1 MAGAIEMQNRDQYT
15 PLAVSDNSALTDIES
30 PEASPTNK
38 MTSSTRVSSNT
49 DEIDIVFSAAPINS
63 ETDAREIG
71 NGRRRKKGSERSLGE
86 FSRRK
91 SVRNLVRRRLSSFH
105 EQIPVKIQNFL
116 LKYTLFIFNFMS
128 WLGGLGAVAVGTW
141 QLTDDEK
148 VITDAVDFVLDPF
161 IIICII
167 GAITFTIAF
176 LGCVGAVRE
185 HVLLL
190 KSFYICLSIVL
201 VIELVCG
208 GLIIVC
214 YTEPAARDIL
224 RLTPETLL
232 KRAILQYMDDK
243 SIRKLMDTI
252 QRQFTCCGI
261 SATDEGYKD
270 WRLNMYYNC
279 TEQNPSIFRCAV
291 PESCCIYYP
300 GERMNTMC
308 GFGKTN
314 KELGEVQ
321 GWIYT
326 RGCTKGFEEWLSKH
340 EYMIL
345 FTSCV
350 VMFMQFLAVIFA
362 RIFSKRV
369 ERRIQWQNLRYQAED
384 S

>member
-190 KSFYICLSIVL
+190 KSVGVWGLNHRVL
-201 VIELVCG
+201 HRARGQGHITPHPTNTVETGYTAVHGRQKYKETHGYYSTAVYLLWHQCYRR
-208 GLIIVC
+208 GLQGLETEHVLQL
-214 YTEPAARDIL
+214 YGTEPEHL
-224 RLTPETLL
+224 PV
-232 KRAILQYMDDK
+232 
-243 SIRKLMDTI
+243 
-252 QRQFTCCGI
+252 CC
-261 SATDEGYKD
+261 A
-270 WRLNMYYNC
+270 
-279 TEQNPSIFRCAV
+279 
-291 PESCCIYYP
+291 
-300 GERMNTMC
+300 
-308 GFGKTN
+308 
-314 KELGEVQ
+314 
-321 GWIYT
+321 
-326 RGCTKGFEEWLSKH
+326 
-340 EYMIL
+340 
-345 FTSCV
+345 
-350 VMFMQFLAVIFA
+350 
-362 RIFSKRV
+362 
-369 ERRIQWQNLRYQAED
+369 
-384 S
+384 